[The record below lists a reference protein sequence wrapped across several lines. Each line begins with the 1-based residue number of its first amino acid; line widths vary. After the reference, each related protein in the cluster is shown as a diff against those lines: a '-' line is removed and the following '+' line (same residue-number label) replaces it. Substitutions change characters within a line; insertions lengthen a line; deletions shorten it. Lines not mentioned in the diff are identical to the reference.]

1 MGVTT
6 VTRRIPILAA
16 SLAVLLLAQAAA
28 AAAPAASLLEVEREV
43 LGRDA
48 SSLFRAQDIGG
59 SDIGGFEAGRRQGP
73 RNLGTKL
80 KAGAL
85 SLLLPGL
92 GQLYNGDKGKAL
104 AFGGAELAV
113 WTTYGVLH
121 TIANGAEEDYQDY
134 ALIYAGVDGDHSER
148 YWRAV
153 GRYMTSDEY
162 NEGLEMEARAEGV
175 EATNLIPAEDAWFW
189 RSAERQNDFQLLRAD
204 AARAY
209 DRRDF
214 TVLFAIVNRAVAAYD
229 AVRSAGDDGH
239 MMRVGRVGVDL
250 ESRNVGG
257 KAGTA
262 CVASLRF

>member
-1 MGVTT
+1 MGETT
-6 VTRRIPILAA
+6 VTRRIPILVAAALLAAA
-16 SLAVLLLAQAAA
+16 SLAQAAV
-28 AAAPAASLLEVEREV
+28 PAASLLEVEREV

-48 SSLFRAQDIGG
+48 SSLFDAQDIGG
-59 SDIGGFEAGRRQGP
+59 SDIGGAAPSVDRGP
-73 RNLGTKL
+73 RNLGRKL

-92 GQLYNGDKGKAL
+92 GQLYNGDRGKAL

-121 TIANGAEEDYQDY
+121 TIARGAEDDYQEY
-134 ALIYAGVDGDHSER
+134 ADIYAGVSGDHTER

-153 GRYMTSDEY
+153 GRYMTSEEY
-162 NEGLEMEARAEGV
+162 NEDLEMEARAEGGA
-175 EATNLIPAEDAWFW
+175 ATNLIGPEDAWFW

-204 AARAY
+204 ATRAY

-214 TVLFAIVNRAVAAYD
+214 TVLFAIVNRAIAAYD
-229 AVRSAGDDGH
+229 AVRSAGDDSH
-239 MMRVGRVGVDL
+239 MLRVGKVGVDL
-250 ESRNVGG
+250 EPRGVGG